1 MILLIVVLMH
11 ISVDIHDAF
20 VYSPYGSAG
29 GAGHYGNHHGGQ
41 YHEVCIRYIDVN
53 RAVNQAKHRRGTHGI
68 HDLDSLEPPL
78 PSIAESGELMLEVT
92 KILTHQ

>member
-1 MILLIVVLMH
+1 MH

-29 GAGHYGNHHGGQ
+29 HYGNHNHGGQ